1 MELLVKSKLIGIV
14 AIIFLI
20 SGCSTNS
27 DGSEPQPTKT
37 VYVPVPESGINS
49 GFQDEFN
56 SNLDDIRESNCRLA
70 DDLMFQSLDL
80 SRQARDLESQAF
92 SMPSGSDLS
101 YQLQDQARKIKQQS
115 FNLLIQSDQLR
126 QNC

>member
-1 MELLVKSKLIGIV
+1 
-14 AIIFLI
+14 
-20 SGCSTNS
+20 
-27 DGSEPQPTKT
+27 
-37 VYVPVPESGINS
+37 
-49 GFQDEFN
+49 
-56 SNLDDIRESNCRLA
+56 
-70 DDLMFQSLDL
+70 MFQSLDL
-80 SRQARDLESQAF
+80 SRQARDLESQAY

>member
-1 MELLVKSKLIGIV
+1 MRSKFVLIVTIVLLVT
-14 AIIFLI
+14 
-20 SGCSTNS
+20 GCSSNS
-27 DGSEPQPTKT
+27 DGIEPQPTKT

-49 GFQDEFN
+49 GFQDELN
-56 SNLDDIRESNCRLA
+56 SNLDDIKQSNCRLA

-80 SRQARDLESQAF
+80 SRQARDLESQAY
-92 SMPSGSDLS
+92 SMPSGSDLA

>member
-1 MELLVKSKLIGIV
+1 MKSKFIGIV
-14 AIIFLI
+14 TIVLLLT
-20 SGCSTNS
+20 GCTSNS
-27 DGSEPQPTKT
+27 DGIEPQPTKT

-49 GFQDEFN
+49 GFQDELN

-101 YQLQDQARKIKQQS
+101 YQLQDQARKLRQQS
-115 FNLLIQSDQLR
+115 FNLAFQSDQLR

>member
-1 MELLVKSKLIGIV
+1 MKSKFIGIV
-14 AIIFLI
+14 TIVLLLT
-20 SGCSTNS
+20 GCTSNS
-27 DGSEPQPTKT
+27 DGIEPQPTKT

-49 GFQDEFN
+49 GFQDELN
-56 SNLDDIRESNCRLA
+56 SNLDDIKQSNCRLA

-80 SRQARDLESQAF
+80 SRQARDLESQAY

>member
-1 MELLVKSKLIGIV
+1 VKSKFIGIV
-14 AIIFLI
+14 TIVLLLT
-20 SGCSTNS
+20 GCSSNS
-27 DGSEPQPTKT
+27 DGIEPQPTKT
-37 VYVPVPESGINS
+37 VYVPVPEPGINS
-49 GFQDEFN
+49 GFQDELN
-56 SNLDDIRESNCRLA
+56 SNLDDIRQSNCRLA

-80 SRQARDLESQAF
+80 SRQARDLESQAY
-92 SMPSGSDLS
+92 SMPSGSDLA

>member
-1 MELLVKSKLIGIV
+1 MKSKFIGIV
-14 AIIFLI
+14 TIVLLLA
-20 SGCSTNS
+20 GCTSNS
-27 DGSEPQPTKT
+27 DGIEPQPTKT

-49 GFQDEFN
+49 GFQDELN
-56 SNLDDIRESNCRLA
+56 SNLDDIKQSNCRLA

-80 SRQARDLESQAF
+80 SRQARDLESQAY

>member
-1 MELLVKSKLIGIV
+1 VKSKFIGIV
-14 AIIFLI
+14 TIVLLLA
-20 SGCSTNS
+20 GCTSNS
-27 DGSEPQPTKT
+27 DGIEPQPTKT

-49 GFQDEFN
+49 GFQDELN
-56 SNLDDIRESNCRLA
+56 SNLDDIKQSNCRLA

-80 SRQARDLESQAF
+80 SRQARDLESQAY

>member
-1 MELLVKSKLIGIV
+1 MKSKFIGIATIV
-14 AIIFLI
+14 LLLA
-20 SGCSTNS
+20 GCSSNS
-27 DGSEPQPTKT
+27 DGIEPQPTKT
-37 VYVPVPESGINS
+37 VYVPVPESGMNS
-49 GFQDEFN
+49 GFQDELN
-56 SNLDDIRESNCRLA
+56 SNLDDIRQSNCRLA

-101 YQLQDQARKIKQQS
+101 YQLQDQARKLRQQS
-115 FNLLIQSDQLR
+115 FNLAFQSDQLR